1 MSKIIL
7 LGYMG
12 VGKSTLGELLSKVN
26 RHHFFDLDAQIE
38 ESFGLSVQDIFKS
51 KGELAFRKEEK
62 RQLHQIM
69 NMDTDIVLSLGGGT
83 PLYYNNADFI
93 FDTESFK
100 TVYLTS
106 SLNHLVKRLL
116 NEKEQRPLISHLK
129 TEAELED
136 FIRKHLFERHHIY
149 DRAQYQLNVDDK
161 SPSESVDELLNLLN
175 VH

>member
-12 VGKSTLGELLSKVN
+12 VGKSTLGELLSKIN
-26 RHHFFDLDAQIE
+26 QHHFFDLDAQIE
-38 ESFGLSVQDIFKS
+38 ESFGLSVQEIFKS

-69 NMDTDIVLSLGGGT
+69 NMGADIVLSLGGGT
-83 PLYYNNADFI
+83 PLYYDNADFI
-93 FDTESFK
+93 FKTDSFK

-106 SLNHLVKRLL
+106 SLKHLVQRLFK
-116 NEKEQRPLISHLK
+116 EKQQRPLISHLQN
-129 TEAELED
+129 EAELED

-161 SPSESVDELLNLLN
+161 SPKESVDELLNLLN
-175 VH
+175 AH